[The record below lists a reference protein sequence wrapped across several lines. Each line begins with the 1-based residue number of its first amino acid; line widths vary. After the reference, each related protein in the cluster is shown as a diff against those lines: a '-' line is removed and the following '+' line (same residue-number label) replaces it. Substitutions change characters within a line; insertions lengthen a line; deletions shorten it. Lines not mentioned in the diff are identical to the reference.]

1 MDTHHV
7 TLVKVDA
14 QKYKTFQTTK
24 TLTKRDDWSIYH
36 LDMKKIFLK
45 RDLSKEGPTSN
56 NLKGLK
62 KKLIKTRCRLLKA
75 LYGSCQAS
83 WTLYIKIDDY
93 LYRELGLEKLTWYG
107 NLYYF
112 REVDQVF
119 MVSLY
124 VDDVY
129 FTK

>member
-1 MDTHHV
+1 
-7 TLVKVDA
+7 
-14 QKYKTFQTTK
+14 
-24 TLTKRDDWSIYH
+24 
-36 LDMKKIFLK
+36 LK

-62 KKLIKTRCRLLKA
+62 KKMCKLLKA

-83 WTLYIKIDDY
+83 WAWYIKIDDY
-93 LYRELGLEKLTWYG
+93 LYREIGVEKLIWYG

-112 REVDQVF
+112 REGDQVF
-119 MVSLY
+119 ILILY

-129 FTK
+129 FMGNNSVKVQ